1 MNVEIASNL
10 LGLKEPS
17 LLLETTDPD
26 GGLAH
31 VFHVYNPVNNEPIA
45 ALEDM
50 NVEKAEQ
57 VIDTATEAFLRWKS
71 TTVDE
76 RSSVLRK
83 WANLMRENVED
94 LGRIMTIEQGKPLAE
109 SKGEINYSASF
120 LDWYAEEVQREVG
133 RMMPAHTTH
142 QRLMVTHQPLGV
154 GAIIT
159 PWNFPAL
166 MIIREVAPA
175 LAAGC
180 TVVVKPSDLTP
191 LSAVALKNLADLAGI
206 PEGVFSLI
214 TTSKEGTTAIGEL
227 FTSSPKIHKL
237 SFTGSTQTGKLL
249 AKAGAA
255 TLTRLSLE
263 LGGNAPFIVFDDAHM
278 ENALDGLIGSKF
290 RNAGQACVATN
301 RIYIQD
307 NIYDQF
313 MEKLTSRVKS
323 LRVGNGLDES
333 VSIGPLISKQAVKN
347 VEGHVADALA
357 KGGKLITG
365 GAKDDQGD
373 CFFQP
378 TIITDATHDMLPCQ
392 CEIFGP
398 LAMVSRFSTEEEVL
412 AKANDTI
419 HGLAA
424 YFYSNDRT
432 RCWRMAEG
440 LDAGIIGENTVAF
453 SSARTPFGGFKQS
466 GIGRDGGIEGL
477 REWQEVKY
485 RCIGGLD

>member
-1 MNVEIASNL
+1 MNTEIATNL
-10 LGLKEPS
+10 LGLKDPS
-17 LLLETTDPD
+17 LLSETFNADSSQ
-26 GGLAH
+26 AN
-31 VFHVYNPVNNEPIA
+31 VFRVFNPVNNEPIA
-45 ALEDM
+45 ALPDM
-50 NVEKAEQ
+50 NVKEAEQ
-57 VIDTATEAFLRWKS
+57 VIDAATEAFLSWKS

-76 RSSVLRK
+76 RSKLLRK

-94 LGRIMTIEQGKPLAE
+94 LSRIMTIEQGKPLAE

-159 PWNFPAL
+159 PWNFPTL
-166 MIIREVAPA
+166 MIMREVAPA
-175 LAAGC
+175 LASGC
-180 TVVVKPSDLTP
+180 TVLVKPSELTP
-191 LSAVALKNLADLAGI
+191 LSAVALKKLADLAGI
-206 PEGVFSLI
+206 PPGVFSLI
-214 TTSKEGTTAIGEL
+214 TTSKEGTPAIGEL

-237 SFTGSTQTGKLL
+237 SFTGSTKIGKLL
-249 AKAGAA
+249 AKAGAT

-263 LGGNAPFIVFDDAHM
+263 LGGNAPFIVFEDAHI
-278 ENALDGLIGSKF
+278 EDALDGLISSKF
-290 RNAGQACVATN
+290 RNGGQACVATN

-307 NIYDQF
+307 SIYDQF
-313 MEKLTSRVKS
+313 IEKLTNRVKS
-323 LRVGNGLDES
+323 LRVGNGLDEGT
-333 VSIGPLISKQAVKN
+333 SIGPLISEQAVKN
-347 VEGHVADALA
+347 LEGYVADALA
-357 KGGKLITG
+357 KGGKLIIG
-365 GAKDDQGD
+365 GAKDDKGD

-398 LAMVSRFSTEEEVL
+398 LAMVSSFRTEEEVL
-412 AKANDTI
+412 EKANDTI

-424 YFYSNDRT
+424 YFYSNDRA

-485 RCIGGLD
+485 RCIGGLG